1 MPEITIAR
9 RTALKLLAGASLL
22 PIVGRPALADTA
34 PGIDFIVIAD
44 LHSAYDHIG
53 QLLAAI
59 ENHVATASRPCVV
72 LFNGDLFEVGNAV
85 AKRSNGSID
94 WAFLGALADIAP
106 TVFNL
111 GNHEPDLDPDLAH
124 FVTRAGDLGITVL
137 TNIVDARTGA
147 GYAPASA
154 SLEVGGQRVT
164 IAACATDNM
173 FTYPKPTRPQ
183 LSIPKPAEWAAANLP
198 SLLGTGGI
206 NVLLS
211 HAGVV
216 ADKAI
221 LPLLADGTLFV
232 GGHDHLNLVHAEGN
246 TRYLHTGSWSDALTV
261 ASVAGPGAAAEIR
274 RIDIDP
280 AAPAS
285 DRLAGLIADVLAEHL
300 TKDDLAPV
308 GHTDAARS
316 TDEAGL
322 FAAASL
328 AIAVGADAGF
338 IGHTTFGAGLPAGP
352 VSRYA
357 FDACVRFEG
366 KLMTVEVDAATL
378 AAILAR
384 CNQFGDFPFAARTGD
399 YLYAA
404 KPNGDKAH
412 YRLVCNDWAATN
424 QRAYFGR
431 DDLAFTEVPD
441 RTVKATV
448 IAALS

>member
-9 RTALKLLAGASLL
+9 RTALKLLTGVALL
-22 PIVGRPALADTA
+22 PIVGRPALAAAA
-34 PGIDFIVIAD
+34 PGVDFIVIAD
-44 LHSAYDHIG
+44 LHSAYDHLG

-59 ENHVATASRPCVV
+59 ETHVATASRPCVV
-72 LFNGDLFEVGNAV
+72 LFNGDLFEVGNVV
-85 AKRSNGSID
+85 AKRSSGAID
-94 WAFLGALADIAP
+94 WAFLKALADIAP

-111 GNHEPDLDPDLAH
+111 GNHEPDLDNDLAH

-137 TNIVDARTGA
+137 TNIIDVRTGA
-147 GYAPASA
+147 GYAPTSA
-154 SLEVGGQRVT
+154 SLEVGAQTVT
-164 IAACATDNM
+164 IAACATDNL
-173 FTYPKPTRPQ
+173 FTYPKPTRAQ
-183 LSIPKPAEWAAANLP
+183 LSIPRPAEWAAASLP
-198 SLLGTGGI
+198 GLLKAGGI
-206 NVLLS
+206 NVMLS

-221 LPLLADGTLFV
+221 LPLLPDGTLFV

-246 TRYLHTGSWSDALTV
+246 TRYLHTGSWSEALTV
-261 ASVAGPGAAAEIR
+261 ATVAGPGAPAEIR
-274 RIDIDP
+274 RIGIDP

-285 DRLAGLIADVLAEHL
+285 DRLAGLIADVLAQHL

-308 GHTDAARS
+308 GRADAART

-328 AIAVGADAGF
+328 AAAVGADVGF
-338 IGHTTFGAGLPAGP
+338 IGHTTFGAGLPKGP

-366 KLMTVEVDAATL
+366 KLMTAEVDAATL

-404 KPNGDKAH
+404 APNGDKAR
-412 YRLVCNDWAATN
+412 YRLVCNDWSATN
-424 QRAYFGR
+424 QRTYFGR

-441 RTVKATV
+441 RSVKATV
-448 IAALS
+448 IAALA

>member
-9 RTALKLLAGASLL
+9 RTALKLLAGVAMLA
-22 PIVGRPALADTA
+22 IAQRPALAGA
-34 PGIDFIVIAD
+34 GSGVDFIVIAD
-44 LHSAYDHIG
+44 LHSAYDRLG

-59 ENHVATASRPCVV
+59 ESHVATASRPCVV
-72 LFNGDLFEVGNAV
+72 LFNGDLFEVGNVV
-85 AKRSNGSID
+85 AKRSGGAID
-94 WAFLGALADIAP
+94 WAFLEALADIAP
-106 TVFNL
+106 TVFNI
-111 GNHEPDLDPDLAH
+111 GNHEPDLDNDLAH
-124 FVTRAGDLGITVL
+124 FVARAGDLGITVL
-137 TNIVDARTGA
+137 TNIVDIRTGA

-154 SLEVGGQRVT
+154 SLEVGGQTVRV
-164 IAACATDNM
+164 AACATDNL
-173 FTYPKPTRPQ
+173 FTYPKPTRSQ
-183 LSIPKPAEWAAANLP
+183 LSIPRPTEWAAANLP
-198 SLLGTGGI
+198 GLLGGGGI
-206 NVLLS
+206 DVMLS

-221 LPLLADGTLFV
+221 LPLLPAGTLFV

-246 TRYLHTGSWSDALTV
+246 TRYLHTGSWSEALTV
-261 ASVAGPGAAAEIR
+261 ATVAGPGAVAEIR

-285 DRLAGLIADVLAEHL
+285 DRLAGLIADVQAQHL

-308 GHTDAARS
+308 GRADAART

-328 AIAVGADAGF
+328 AAAVGADVGF
-338 IGHTTFGAGLPAGP
+338 IGHTTFGAGLPAGS
-352 VSRYA
+352 VSRYT

-366 KLMTVEVDAATL
+366 KLMTAEVDAATL

-404 KPNGDKAH
+404 APNGDKAR
-412 YRLVCNDWAATN
+412 YRLVCNDWSATN
-424 QRAYFGR
+424 QHAYFGR

-441 RTVKATV
+441 HTVKATV
-448 IAALS
+448 IAALA